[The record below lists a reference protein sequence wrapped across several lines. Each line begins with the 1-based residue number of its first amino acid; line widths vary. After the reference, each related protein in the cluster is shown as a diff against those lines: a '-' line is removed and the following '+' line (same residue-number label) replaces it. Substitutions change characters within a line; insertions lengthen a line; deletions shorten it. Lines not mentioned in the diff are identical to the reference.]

1 MSKDVST
8 SKTAAQPAKE
18 MAVQAGKQKA
28 VQAGREKAAA
38 RNPAGGAV
46 RAVAFADIT
55 GSSSLYQ
62 SLGDLRAMSLIT
74 RCLVAMEEQ
83 VYQHR
88 GEVIK
93 TIGEEMLSLFPDA
106 NTGASAVIAMQQRVE
121 HFAADAALPLSLRI
135 GLHNGPLIE
144 ERGDVFGDG
153 VNIAARL
160 VKLASPGQIL
170 TDAGSLAVMRAG
182 FRRRA
187 RALDRRRVKGKSSE
201 IELVELGW
209 RRRSGE
215 PFTTEQ
221 AAVLEGA
228 GKACMW
234 LRNDGHEVALDSA
247 RSTFTIGRDAVNDLP
262 LASRKASRQHARIEW
277 RRDKFVLFDHST
289 NGTYV
294 SVEGEPEVLV
304 KHESFVLRG
313 CGTLGIGEPAA
324 VRGRGIIEFECR

>member
-1 MSKDVST
+1 MAQPVSISKP
-8 SKTAAQPAKE
+8 AAQPT
-18 MAVQAGKQKA
+18 
-28 VQAGREKAAA
+28 KAAA
-38 RNPAGGAV
+38 RRRAEAAV
-46 RAVAFADIT
+46 RAVVFADIT
-55 GSSSLYQ
+55 GSNALYQ

-93 TIGEEMLSLFPDA
+93 TMGEEMLSVFPDA
-106 NTGASAVIAMQQRVE
+106 NTGAGGVIAMQQRVE
-121 HFAADAALPLSLRI
+121 HFAADAGFDLSLRI
-135 GLHNGPLIE
+135 GLHSGPLIE
-144 ERGDVFGDG
+144 EQGDVFGDG

-170 TDAGSLAVMRAG
+170 TDAGSLAAMRAT

-201 IELVELGW
+201 IEIVELGW
-209 RRRSGE
+209 RRRTGD

-221 AAVLEGA
+221 ATVLEGGGRA
-228 GKACMW
+228 RML
-234 LRNDGHEVALDSA
+234 LRIDATEVALDSA
-247 RSTFTIGRDAVNDLP
+247 RSTFTIGRDAANDLP
-262 LASRKASRQHARIEW
+262 LTSRKASRQHARIEW

-294 SVEGEPEVLV
+294 SIDGEPEVMV
-304 KHESFVLRG
+304 KHESFVLRSRG
-313 CGTLGIGEPAA
+313 KLSIGEPAA
-324 VRGRGIIEFECR
+324 QRGRGMIEFECR

>member
-1 MSKDVST
+1 MASMSNDVSIT
-8 SKTAAQPAKE
+8 KAAAQPAKQKV
-18 MAVQAGKQKA
+18 AHATRAAGTNR
-28 VQAGREKAAA
+28 AGA
-38 RNPAGGAV
+38 AV
-46 RAVAFADIT
+46 RAVVFADIT
-55 GSSSLYQ
+55 GSSVLYQ

-83 VYQHR
+83 VYHHR

-93 TIGEEMLSLFPDA
+93 TVGEGMLSLFPDA

-121 HFAADAALPLSLRI
+121 HFAADAALALSLRI
-135 GLHNGPLIE
+135 GLHIGPMIE

-160 VKLASPGQIL
+160 VKLAGPGQIL
-170 TDAGSLAVMRAG
+170 TDAGSLAAMRASY
-182 FRRRA
+182 RRRA

-221 AAVLEGA
+221 ATLLEGA
-228 GKACMW
+228 GKARMM
-234 LRNDGHEVALDSA
+234 LRTDGREVLVDSA
-247 RSTFTIGRDAVNDLP
+247 RSTFTIGRDAANDLP
-262 LASRKASRQHARIEW
+262 VVSRKASRQHARIEW

-294 SVEGEPEVLV
+294 IVEGEPELLV

-313 CGTLGIGEPAA
+313 CGKLSIGEPAA
-324 VRGRGIIEFECR
+324 VRGRGIVEFECP

>member
-1 MSKDVST
+1 MSDDGPTIKAVAPAA
-8 SKTAAQPAKE
+8 KETAARPAKDG
-18 MAVQAGKQKA
+18 AAHA
-28 VQAGREKAAA
+28 AKAAA
-38 RNPAGGAV
+38 RNRTGGAV
-46 RAVAFADIT
+46 RAVVFADIT
-55 GSSSLYQ
+55 GSSALYQ

-83 VYQHR
+83 VYHHR

-93 TIGEEMLSLFPDA
+93 TVGEEMLSLFPDA
-106 NTGASAVIAMQQRVE
+106 NTGANAVIAMQQRVE
-121 HFAADAALPLSLRI
+121 HFAADAAAGLSLRI
-135 GLHNGPLIE
+135 GLHSGPLIE
-144 ERGDVFGDG
+144 EHGDVFGDG
-153 VNIAARL
+153 VNTAARL
-160 VKLASPGQIL
+160 VKLAGPGQIL
-170 TDAGSLAVMRAG
+170 TDAGSLAAMRAG

-221 AAVLEGA
+221 ATLLQGA
-228 GKACMW
+228 GKARML
-234 LRNDGHEVALDSA
+234 LRADGREVAVDSS
-247 RSTFTIGRDAVNDLP
+247 RSTFTIGRDAANDLP
-262 LASRKASRQHARIEW
+262 VVSRKASRQHARIEW

-294 SVEGEPEVLV
+294 IVGGEPEILV

-313 CGTLGIGEPAA
+313 CGKLSIGEPAA
-324 VRGRGIIEFECR
+324 ARGRGIVEFECR